1 MGHPILLDCDP
12 GADDALA
19 LYFAL
24 AHPGLDLLAVTT
36 TYGRVP
42 LAQATRNALLLC
54 ALAGRADLAVCSG
67 VPTPTRKV
75 MGLHD
80 PQSHGGD
87 GLGDLPGHSVQVHG
101 SDERS
106 AARCIVE
113 LARAHPGK
121 LALVC
126 AGPLGNLAQALRLE
140 PHLPELLG
148 RLVVAGGSIAAPGDV
163 SPVAELN
170 FWLDPHAAD
179 QVLTAGFPLTLLGL
193 DVSRAAAVPLALVE
207 ELLARHP
214 HPALEVLAHAMRVQA
229 RAYAAQAGG
238 EPVCPSGGLLGLL
251 HLLQPGL
258 FQTVVRPRTR
268 RARGPGR
275 GSEHHGPARAAGLRP
290 AGLGDRSCPGSRR
303 RWPWTPWPRWRKS
316 GARWP
321 RTGWRLQGPEA
332 LYYRAL

>member
-1 MGHPILLDCDP
+1 MPLKIVLDCDP

-24 AHPGLDLLAVTT
+24 AHPELELLALTT

-54 ALAGRADLAVCSG
+54 ALAGRADLPVCSG

-80 PQSHGGD
+80 PLSHGSD
-87 GLGDLPGHSVQVHG
+87 GLGDLPGQNVEVRG
-101 SDERS
+101 ADERS

-113 LARAHPGK
+113 LARAHPGQ
-121 LALVC
+121 LTLVC
-126 AGPLGNLAQALRLE
+126 AGPLGNVAQALRLE

-148 RLVVAGGSIAAPGDV
+148 QLVVAGGSIAAPGEV

-193 DVSRAAAVPLALVE
+193 DVSQAAPVPLDWIE
-207 ELLARHP
+207 ELAVRRP
-214 HPALEVLAHAMRVQA
+214 HPALTALAHAFRVQA
-229 RAYAAQAGG
+229 LARATYEAG
-238 EPVCPSGGLLGLL
+238 PPACPSGGLLGLL
-251 HLLQPGL
+251 YLLQASL
-258 FQTVVRPRTR
+258 FQTVQGRVRVVAEGLAEGQSILDR
-268 RARGPGR
+268 REQLAYAQPGW
-275 GSEHHGPARAAGLRP
+275 ETELPKIQAALEVDAPACLALVQGCLDSDWLAP
-290 AGLGDRSCPGSRR
+290 A
-303 RWPWTPWPRWRKS
+303 
-316 GARWP
+316 
-321 RTGWRLQGPEA
+321 
-332 LYYRAL
+332 

>member
-1 MGHPILLDCDP
+1 MPHNAPTMGHKILLDCDP

-24 AHPGLDLLAVTT
+24 AHPELELLAVTT

-54 ALAGRADLAVCSG
+54 TLAGRADMPVCSG

-80 PQSHGGD
+80 PLSHGSD
-87 GLGDLPGHSVQVHG
+87 GLGDLPEQLTPVHG
-101 SDERS
+101 ADERS

-113 LARAHPGK
+113 LARAHPGQ

-126 AGPLGNLAQALRLE
+126 AGPLGNVAQALRLE

-148 RLVVAGGSIAAPGDV
+148 RLVVAGGSIAAPGEV

-179 QVLTAGFPLTLLGL
+179 QVLTAGFQLTMLGL
-193 DVSRAAAVPLALVE
+193 DVSQTAPVPLAWLE
-207 ELLARHP
+207 AWAKQRP
-214 HPALEVLAHAMRVQA
+214 HPALAALAHAVRVQA
-229 RAYAAQAGG
+229 TARASYEAG
-238 EPVCPSGGLLGLL
+238 EPACPCGGLLGLL

-258 FQTVVRPRTR
+258 FQTTAGRVRVVPDGLAEGQSIMDRREQLAYAQPGWESELPRIQAALGVDAAAALELVR
-268 RARGPGR
+268 RTLA
-275 GSEHHGPARAAGLRP
+275 SDWLPAH
-290 AGLGDRSCPGSRR
+290 
-303 RWPWTPWPRWRKS
+303 
-316 GARWP
+316 
-321 RTGWRLQGPEA
+321 
-332 LYYRAL
+332 

>member
-1 MGHPILLDCDP
+1 MGQPILLDCDP

-19 LYFAL
+19 LCFAL
-24 AHPGLDLLAVTT
+24 AHPDLDLLALTT

-101 SDERS
+101 ADERS

-193 DVSRAAAVPLALVE
+193 DVSRSAAVPLALVE
-207 ELLARHP
+207 ELAHRHP
-214 HPALEVLAHAMRVQA
+214 HPALAALVHAVRVQA

-251 HLLQPGL
+251 QLVQPRL
-258 FQTVVRPRTR
+258 FQTVSGRVRVVPEGLAEGQSIMDRQEQLAYAQPGWETELPRIEAAVSVDAAAALAQVSSVLGSDWLPV
-268 RARGPGR
+268 RAV
-275 GSEHHGPARAAGLRP
+275 
-290 AGLGDRSCPGSRR
+290 
-303 RWPWTPWPRWRKS
+303 
-316 GARWP
+316 
-321 RTGWRLQGPEA
+321 
-332 LYYRAL
+332 

>member
-1 MGHPILLDCDP
+1 MPLKIVFDCDP

-24 AHPGLDLLAVTT
+24 AHPALELLALTT

-54 ALAGRADLAVCSG
+54 ALAGRADLPVCSG

-80 PQSHGGD
+80 PLSHGSD
-87 GLGDLPGHSVQVHG
+87 GLGDLPGRSVEVHG
-101 SDERS
+101 TDERS

-113 LARAHPGK
+113 LARAHPGQ

-126 AGPLGNLAQALRLE
+126 AGPLGNVAQALRLE

-148 RLVVAGGSIAAPGDV
+148 QLVVAGGSIAAPGEV

-193 DVSRAAAVPLALVE
+193 DVSQTAPLPQAWVEALAA
-207 ELLARHP
+207 RRP
-214 HPALEVLAHAMRVQA
+214 HPALTTLAHAVRVQA
-229 RAYAAQAGG
+229 QARAVTEEG
-238 EPVCPSGGLLGLL
+238 EPACPSGGLLGLL
-251 HLLQPGL
+251 WLLQPGL
-258 FQTVVRPRTR
+258 FQTMEGRVRVVPEGLAEGQSIMDRREQLAYAQPGWETELPRIT
-268 RARGPGR
+268 A
-275 GSEHHGPARAAGLRP
+275 ALAVDVAAGLDLVRRTLDSDW
-290 AGLGDRSCPGSRR
+290 LGPV
-303 RWPWTPWPRWRKS
+303 
-316 GARWP
+316 
-321 RTGWRLQGPEA
+321 QG
-332 LYYRAL
+332 

>member
-1 MGHPILLDCDP
+1 MGHKILLDCDP

-24 AHPGLDLLAVTT
+24 AHPELDLLAVTT

-54 ALAGRADLAVCSG
+54 ALAGRTELPVCSG

-80 PQSHGGD
+80 PLSHGSD
-87 GLGDLPGHSVQVHG
+87 GLGDLPEQMTRVHG
-101 SDERS
+101 ADERS

-113 LARAHPGK
+113 LARAHPGQ
-121 LALVC
+121 LSLVC
-126 AGPLGNLAQALRLE
+126 AGPLGNVAQALRLE

-148 RLVVAGGSIAAPGDV
+148 QLVVSGGSIAAPGEV

-193 DVSRAAAVPLALVE
+193 DVSRPAPVPLAWVE
-207 ELLARHP
+207 ELAARRP
-214 HPALEVLAHAMRVQA
+214 HPALAVLAHAVRVQA
-229 RAYAAQAGG
+229 LARAADEGG
-238 EPVCPSGGLLGLL
+238 APACPSGGLLGLL
-251 HLLQPGL
+251 YLLQPSL
-258 FQTVVRPRTR
+258 FQTTAGRVRVVTEGLAEGQSIMDRHEQL
-268 RARGPGR
+268 AYAQPGWE
-275 GSEHHGPARAAGLRP
+275 SELPKIEAALSFE
-290 AGLGDRSCPGSRR
+290 A
-303 RWPWTPWPRWRKS
+303 
-316 GARWP
+316 
-321 RTGWRLQGPEA
+321 RTGLELVRRTLSSAWLS
-332 LYYRAL
+332 

>member
-1 MGHPILLDCDP
+1 MGHKILLDCDP

-24 AHPGLDLLAVTT
+24 AHPAFELLAVTT

-54 ALAGRADLAVCSG
+54 ALAGRAELPVCSG

-80 PQSHGGD
+80 PQSHGSD
-87 GLGDLPGHSVQVHG
+87 GLGDLPERQVEVHG
-101 SDERS
+101 ADERS

-113 LARAHPGK
+113 LARAHPGQ

-126 AGPLGNLAQALRLE
+126 AGPLGNVAQALRLE

-148 RLVVAGGSIAAPGDV
+148 RLVVAGGSIAAPGEV

-193 DVSRAAAVPLALVE
+193 DVSQAAPLPVAWIE
-207 ELLARHP
+207 ELATGRP
-214 HPALEVLAHAMRVQA
+214 HPALAALAHAVRVQA
-229 RAYAAQAGG
+229 TARVSDESS
-238 EPVCPSGGLLGLL
+238 EPACSSGGLLALL
-251 HLLQPGL
+251 WLLQPHL
-258 FQTVVRPRTR
+258 FQTTAGRVRVVTDGLAEGQSIMDRHEQL
-268 RARGPGR
+268 AYAQPGWE
-275 GSEHHGPARAAGLRP
+275 SELPKIEAALTFEAQAGLELVR
-290 AGLGDRSCPGSRR
+290 RSLASD
-303 RWPWTPWPRWRKS
+303 WLS
-316 GARWP
+316 
-321 RTGWRLQGPEA
+321 
-332 LYYRAL
+332 

>member
-1 MGHPILLDCDP
+1 MGHKILLDCDP

-24 AHPGLDLLAVTT
+24 AHPDLELLAVTT

-54 ALAGRADLAVCSG
+54 ALAGRTGLPVCSG

-80 PQSHGGD
+80 PQSHGSD
-87 GLGDLPGHSVQVHG
+87 GLGDLPEQMTQVHG
-101 SDERS
+101 ADERS

-113 LARAHPGK
+113 LARTHPGQ

-126 AGPLGNLAQALRLE
+126 AGPLGNVAQALRLE

-148 RLVVAGGSIAAPGDV
+148 RLVVAGGSIAAPGEV

-179 QVLTAGFPLTLLGL
+179 QVLTAGFRLTLLGL
-193 DVSRAAAVPLALVE
+193 DVSQAAPVPLSLVDE
-207 ELLARHP
+207 IASRRP
-214 HPALEVLAHAMRVQA
+214 HPALAALAHAVRVQA
-229 RAYAAQAGG
+229 TARPAQPGAALA
-238 EPVCPSGGLLGLL
+238 CPSGALLALL
-251 HLLQPGL
+251 YLLQPGL
-258 FQTVVRPRTR
+258 FQNVSGRVRVVPDGLAEGQSIMDRQEQLAYAQPGWEAELPRIAAALAMDAAAAMTEVR
-268 RARGPGR
+268 RTLA
-275 GSEHHGPARAAGLRP
+275 SDWLAPARP
-290 AGLGDRSCPGSRR
+290 
-303 RWPWTPWPRWRKS
+303 
-316 GARWP
+316 
-321 RTGWRLQGPEA
+321 
-332 LYYRAL
+332 

>member
-1 MGHPILLDCDP
+1 MPLKIVFDCDP

-24 AHPGLDLLAVTT
+24 AHPELALLAVTT

-54 ALAGRADLAVCSG
+54 ALAGRTNMPVCSG

-80 PQSHGGD
+80 PQSHGSD
-87 GLGDLPGHSVQVHG
+87 GLGDLPGRSAEVHG
-101 SDERS
+101 ADERT

-113 LARAHPGK
+113 LARAHPGQ

-126 AGPLGNLAQALRLE
+126 AGPLGNVAQALRLE

-148 RLVVAGGSIAAPGDV
+148 QLVVAGGSIAAPGEV

-179 QVLTAGFPLTLLGL
+179 QVLTAGFPLTMLGL
-193 DVSRAAAVPLALVE
+193 DVSQTAPVPLAWVE
-207 ELLARHP
+207 ALAARQP
-214 HPALEVLAHAMRVQA
+214 HPALAALSHAVRVQA
-229 RAYAAQAGG
+229 TARASSESGPAA
-238 EPVCPSGGLLGLL
+238 CPSGGLLGLL
-251 HLLQPGL
+251 WLLQPSL
-258 FQTVVRPRTR
+258 FQTTTGRVRVVSEGLAEGQSIMDR
-268 RARGPGR
+268 REQLAYAQPGW
-275 GSEHHGPARAAGLRP
+275 ETELPQIQAAIQIDAAAALRL
-290 AGLGDRSCPGSRR
+290 ADSTL
-303 RWPWTPWPRWRKS
+303 S
-316 GARWP
+316 GHW
-321 RTGWRLQGPEA
+321 L
-332 LYYRAL
+332 